1 MGRQRRVKTG
11 QTEVS
16 SEYVSMQ
23 HEDELLGRYYSTVK
37 VGSDEWFAWL
47 KTASSFSFNASDC
60 AYVAR
65 NETRKGESGFWYA
78 FRWVDK
84 KTVKVYIGK
93 TETLTYGRLRGVCAQ
108 FDAKGV

>member
-11 QTEVS
+11 QTEVD
-16 SEYVSMQ
+16 SEYVSLK

-47 KTASSFSFNASDC
+47 KTVSSFSFTGTC

-65 NETRKGESGFWYA
+65 NEKRKGESGFWYA
-78 FRWVDK
+78 YRWVDK
-84 KTVKVYIGK
+84 KTIKVYIGK
-93 TETLTYGRLRGVCAQ
+93 TETLTYNRLRGVCAQ
-108 FDAKGV
+108 FQAKAVP